1 MESKGKSR
9 TGTREG
15 RMRGAR
21 RGPLGSAAG
30 CGLSGFFTLFRLF
43 RQVFPAGL
51 ARSRCWLDGRGSHA
65 VEGKGG
71 GLILGQDGRT
81 DGRTGG
87 RLDWKGNMWSPALA
101 WEFRKGY
108 AGTEGDFLSNFRGER
123 VFTTPMESSRCS
135 SREAVNQGRTDIA
148 FPDLGITRKG
158 RTSVQWTFPRLENC
172 DGMTFP
178 LQPNPVSLSAVL

>member
-21 RGPLGSAAG
+21 RGALGSAAG
-30 CGLSGFFTLFRLF
+30 CGLSGFFTLVRLF

-81 DGRTGG
+81 DGRTDG
-87 RLDWKGNMWSPALA
+87 RSIGL
-101 WEFRKGY
+101 
-108 AGTEGDFLSNFRGER
+108 ER
-123 VFTTPMESSRCS
+123 QHVVSRAC
-135 SREAVNQGRTDIA
+135 
-148 FPDLGITRKG
+148 LGISEMVCR
-158 RTSVQWTFPRLENC
+158 
-172 DGMTFP
+172 DGGGFS
-178 LQPNPVSLSAVL
+178 LQFSRRESIHYAHGEFALQFSRGGQPGTDGHRFS